1 MHVLEKGRKEGVKD
15 VKAYNAVLK
24 ARKDQSL
31 QYVRSKK
38 KKKTGAFKGRRED
51 VTEVKSLLHR
61 LECVFCFCFGMQ
73 G

>member
-1 MHVLEKGRKEGVKD
+1 MHVLEKGRKEGIKD

-38 KKKTGAFKGRRED
+38 KREN
-51 VTEVKSLLHR
+51 R
-61 LECVFCFCFGMQ
+61 CF
-73 G
+73 